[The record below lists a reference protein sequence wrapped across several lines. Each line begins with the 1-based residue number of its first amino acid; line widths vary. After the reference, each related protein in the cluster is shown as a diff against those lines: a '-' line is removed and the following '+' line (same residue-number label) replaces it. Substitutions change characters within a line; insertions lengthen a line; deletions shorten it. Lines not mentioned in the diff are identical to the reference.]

1 MRVTLFKCFGKTW
14 SRIRIRKREKYK
26 WGKFLYSQ
34 AGIDISQP
42 DRENRIYLYFERPGN
57 LMVKMLGIDQMPK
70 APKIEHG
77 DFNDTYYC
85 PRCKT
90 GLICRNQDGWVGKVH
105 KIGGAVLL
113 LASGFHCIILLDR

>member
-1 MRVTLFKCFGKTW
+1 MRVTLFKRFGKTW

-34 AGIDISQP
+34 VGIDISQP
-42 DRENRIYLYFERPGN
+42 DKENRIYLYFERPGN
-57 LMVKMLGIDQMPK
+57 LMVRLLGIDQMPK

-90 GLICRNQDGWVGKVH
+90 GLICRNQDGWYCGRKYRYCPECGQEIEWGNKV
-105 KIGGAVLL
+105 
-113 LASGFHCIILLDR
+113 